1 MVETRRKKAANKEG
15 VTTRGA
21 QLGEVPTEAK
31 RLDTV
36 KQTAGASKVSP
47 VGDNLSADLDLKTE
61 DTHHGGE
68 Y

>member
-21 QLGEVPTEAK
+21 LSEEKPTEAK

-36 KQTAGASKVSP
+36 KQTAGVSKVSLA
-47 VGDNLSADLDLKTE
+47 GDNLSAD
-61 DTHHGGE
+61 
-68 Y
+68 